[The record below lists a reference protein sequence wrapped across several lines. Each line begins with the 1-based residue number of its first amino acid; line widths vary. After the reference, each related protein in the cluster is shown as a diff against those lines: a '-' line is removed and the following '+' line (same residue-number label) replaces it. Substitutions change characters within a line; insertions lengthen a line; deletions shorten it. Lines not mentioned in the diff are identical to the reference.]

1 VELRK
6 LREEQLDGLREVA
19 TIGSGHVATA
29 LSQLVK
35 RRVWVTV
42 PRVRVISLEEVAS
55 LVPPSDVVAAVLTSF
70 LGDITG
76 RAMVL
81 FPRSETLYL
90 VDILLSRKDGES
102 RLLSELENSAF
113 KEVSSILTCS
123 YLTALSNFLGFL
135 ILPSIPSMAV
145 DLAPAI
151 LTSLSVNMRDSW
163 DCVFCM
169 ETEFDFEEEGKT
181 LMGYFLLMPDPESLV
196 SILRA
201 LRLE

>member
-1 VELRK
+1 MQLKK
-6 LREEQLDGLREVA
+6 LREDQLDGLKEVA

-35 RRVWVTV
+35 KKVWVTV
-42 PRVRVISLEEVAS
+42 PKVRVITLEEVAE
-55 LVPPSDVVAAVLTSF
+55 LVSPPDVVAGVLTSF

-81 FPRSETLYL
+81 FPKGEALYL
-90 VDILLSRKDGES
+90 VDILLSREKGKS
-102 RLLSELENSAF
+102 KLLSELEASAF

-135 ILPSIPSMAV
+135 VLPSIPSMAV

-151 LTSLSVNMRDSW
+151 LTSLSVSMRDSW

-169 ETEFDFEEEGKT
+169 DTEFDFEEEGRI
-181 LMGYFLLMPDPESLV
+181 LRGYFLLMPDPESLR

-201 LRLE
+201 LRLD